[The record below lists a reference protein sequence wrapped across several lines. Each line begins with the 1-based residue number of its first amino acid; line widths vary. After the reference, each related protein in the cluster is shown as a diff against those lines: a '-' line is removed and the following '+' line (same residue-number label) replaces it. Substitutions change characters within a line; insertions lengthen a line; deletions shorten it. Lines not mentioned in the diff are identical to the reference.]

1 MGSSVRH
8 REAAVALL
16 FKERYIGQKMG
27 GGYNWTWPQIPSLT
41 AMKYQ
46 RHGYVERRPFE
57 IGERLSGRRDLEK
70 YVKGYRQLRRDLD
83 KAREDL
89 LLSTEVQSP
98 HLLKDNFFKVDFYK
112 PVVASKTSKVG
123 GTYRANTIGRIGFF
137 MHH

>member
-1 MGSSVRH
+1 MGSQS
-8 REAAVALL
+8 EAAGSSRARDIIQDVWLQLEVAPDPLADGHEVPAPRL
-16 FKERYIGQKMG
+16 RGAKTLRD
-27 GGYNWTWPQIPSLT
+27 
-41 AMKYQ
+41 
-46 RHGYVERRPFE
+46 
-57 IGERLSGRRDLEK
+57 GERLSG
-70 YVKGYRQLRRDLD
+70 RRDLD